1 MRALFIILFYFLF
14 DRELLNILHSEQLTY
29 VFTAVSKVF
38 SIIIIAIL
46 LLKHREKKM
55 IAFFGYIFL
64 PFFCMLLST
73 IINDGNIRTVFTV
86 MYPIFSLAALIIW
99 QCDTL
104 YRTVYFVRC
113 ISILYFS
120 LAVINFIFLILSPS
134 YFVSNSGDMYF
145 LGGEN
150 HIGYP
155 LIKGLCFVLLDYY
168 FTGNKIYLFTY
179 LIVHITTIL
188 IVFSGS
194 NMIGLFCMI
203 LFVIPNPLSRLIRNL
218 SLCRLLM
225 MFSGVFVFIIL
236 LGNLNVLLNTS
247 LASYVI
253 EGLLGKELT
262 LSYRTIIWD
271 MVIDGFFN
279 SPFIGNG
286 IRDTVNL
293 FYISERYTTGYMSA
307 HNQILQSLYECGIL
321 FFISL
326 VPVVYNVSNKC
337 QYAVPFV
344 GNIFKATYCTIL
356 VMFMGEAPGMDK
368 LLSMFIIGIGVSLK
382 CDQYAL
388 ESFRSGINI
397 KR

>member
-55 IAFFGYIFL
+55 IAFLGYIFL

-307 HNQILQSLYECGIL
+307 HNQILQSLYETGIL
-321 FFISL
+321 FFVSL
-326 VPVVYNVSNKC
+326 VPLFNELNKSLKSS
-337 QYAVPFV
+337 VPFFSLIV
-344 GNIFKATYCTIL
+344 KGSIFSFL
-356 VMFMGEAPGMDK
+356 VMYMAEAPGMDK
-368 LLSMFIIGIGVSLK
+368 ILNLVVFGLLVSK
-382 CDQYAL
+382 MNNTVTCKGNMYVRC
-388 ESFRSGINI
+388 E
-397 KR
+397 K

>member
-1 MRALFIILFYFLF
+1 
-14 DRELLNILHSEQLTY
+14 
-29 VFTAVSKVF
+29 
-38 SIIIIAIL
+38 
-46 LLKHREKKM
+46 
-55 IAFFGYIFL
+55 
-64 PFFCMLLST
+64 
-73 IINDGNIRTVFTV
+73 
-86 MYPIFSLAALIIW
+86 
-99 QCDTL
+99 
-104 YRTVYFVRC
+104 
-113 ISILYFS
+113 
-120 LAVINFIFLILSPS
+120 
-134 YFVSNSGDMYF
+134 
-145 LGGEN
+145 
-150 HIGYP
+150 
-155 LIKGLCFVLLDYY
+155 
-168 FTGNKIYLFTY
+168 
-179 LIVHITTIL
+179 
-188 IVFSGS
+188 
-194 NMIGLFCMI
+194 
-203 LFVIPNPLSRLIRNL
+203 
-218 SLCRLLM
+218 
-225 MFSGVFVFIIL
+225 L

-344 GNIFKATYCTIL
+344 GNIFKATYCAIL

>member
-293 FYISERYTTGYMSA
+293 FYISER
-307 HNQILQSLYECGIL
+307 
-321 FFISL
+321 
-326 VPVVYNVSNKC
+326 
-337 QYAVPFV
+337 
-344 GNIFKATYCTIL
+344 
-356 VMFMGEAPGMDK
+356 
-368 LLSMFIIGIGVSLK
+368 
-382 CDQYAL
+382 
-388 ESFRSGINI
+388 
-397 KR
+397 